1 MNANSIC
8 KGVDYRKKLIA
19 ISLGARIRKGDWE
32 KFGMGEN

>member
-8 KGVDYRKKLIA
+8 KGVDYRKNFIG
-19 ISLGARIRKGDWE
+19 IFLGARIREGDWK